1 YNISECESN
10 NSEYGSNYESD
21 TKTSITK
28 LPIFQPSKVEE
39 QISNT
44 TYFTEQGS
52 LGDIHLWNYFLPNY
66 KAKEGI
72 SLLNAYTQEEL
83 ADKLVIQVEQ
93 SEYKKFLVVDD
104 ISEVY
109 GVPEIHEC
117 INRQRLL
124 RAVIDID
131 ASQEDMKAKGVKAR
145 DVFIRICCSFIRALG
160 LPGQNFNLC
169 LIGSA
174 KKDRVKRIFQFS
186 LDNRW
191 NNLND
196 ARVQPPTSSR
206 YEQNRNESG
215 EIFSDSSIA
224 EKIQQKNKN
233 NIPPPIICKVDGP
246 KFSWPFL
253 EMPAWAKYDSP
264 LTATET

>member
-1 YNISECESN
+1 MT
-10 NSEYGSNYESD
+10 D
-21 TKTSITK
+21 KK
-28 LPIFQPSKVEE
+28 
-39 QISNT
+39 
-44 TYFTEQGS
+44 GS

-145 DVFIRICCSFIRALG
+145 DVFIH
-160 LPGQNFNLC
+160 
-169 LIGSA
+169 
-174 KKDRVKRIFQFS
+174 
-186 LDNRW
+186 NRW